1 MLADQDTGAA
11 IFISKLN
18 ELKKQQAEDRGGG
31 RTLKSFMSNLQNHGA
46 NAGGKKRN
54 IDDISA
60 QDPSQGRFRF
70 KFQEGHSKNFKRE
83 LAFDWFLTPA
93 CK

>member
-11 IFISKLN
+11 IFVSKLN

-31 RTLKSFMSNLQNHGA
+31 RTLKSFMSNLQNQGH
-46 NAGGKKRN
+46 AGGKKRN

-70 KFQEGHSKNFKRE
+70 KF
-83 LAFDWFLTPA
+83 
-93 CK
+93 

>member
-11 IFISKLN
+11 IFVSKLN

-31 RTLKSFMSNLQNHGA
+31 RTLKSFMSNLQNQGYDERG

-70 KFQEGHSKNFKRE
+70 KF
-83 LAFDWFLTPA
+83 
-93 CK
+93 

>member
-1 MLADQDTGAA
+1 MRLKTQILITQNYEKVKQAMLADQDTGAA

-31 RTLKSFMSNLQNHGA
+31 RTLKSFMSNLQNQGG
-46 NAGGKKRN
+46 NGGGKKRN

-70 KFQEGHSKNFKRE
+70 KF
-83 LAFDWFLTPA
+83 
-93 CK
+93 